1 MTPVFINKGDT
12 PKQPISLTKVHAIL
26 MFLAWGLF
34 APIGYVF
41 SLLALRLRVA
51 VTFELPM
58 TLTNLSITASAMI
71 KTVFDGHSIGKQW
84 FQVHRAILM
93 LVPVLTLVGFI
104 LILVDKKGVFS
115 GSNHAIIGTTVFV
128 LAMIQP
134 IMGMLRPGFDSKWRI
149 WFGAGMD
156 YNPTLSF
163 KPFTFS

>member
-1 MTPVFINKGDT
+1 MKPVFINKGDT

-34 APIGYVF
+34 APIGYDLMM
-41 SLLALRLRVA
+41 S
-51 VTFELPM
+51 TFLYYFM
-58 TLTNLSITASAMI
+58 IIFSITASAMI

-84 FQVHRAILM
+84 FQIHRAILM
-93 LVPVLTLVGFI
+93 LVPVLTLTAFI

-149 WFGAGMD
+149 WFGTGI
-156 YNPTLSF
+156 S
-163 KPFTFS
+163 

>member
-1 MTPVFINKGDT
+1 MT
-12 PKQPISLTKVHAIL
+12 S
-26 MFLAWGLF
+26 
-34 APIGYVF
+34 
-41 SLLALRLRVA
+41 SALKYLI
-51 VTFELPM
+51 
-58 TLTNLSITASAMI
+58 TLTDFSITASAMI

-93 LVPVLTLVGFI
+93 LVPVLTLVAFI
-104 LILVDKKGVFS
+104 LVLVDKKGVFS

-156 YNPTLSF
+156 
-163 KPFTFS
+163 